1 MILNYVLSVQ
11 LDVLEVLESHL
22 VIASVKESTARH
34 LLKPHCLVVV
44 DTHVVAAVFYE
55 DVHNLGS
62 LFNSPGFYSVHCTNC
77 VDRTICLVEVSG
89 FLK

>member
-1 MILNYVLSVQ
+1 
-11 LDVLEVLESHL
+11 
-22 VIASVKESTARH
+22 
-34 LLKPHCLVVV
+34 V

-62 LFNSPGFYSVHCTNC
+62 FFNSPGFYSVHCTNC